1 MAGVQLLTEDP
12 ARVLAIYAHPDDLE
26 VSCGGTLA
34 RWAAAGAVVHIVVCT
49 QGDKGS
55 FDPDTDTEALARQ
68 RAQEATAAAEVLG
81 AHGIDH
87 LGYEDGTIS
96 NDVSLRGRLVELVR
110 RIRPEVVICPDPTA
124 SFFGASYVNHHDHR
138 EVGWATVDACAPAAS
153 SPLYFPEVGPPHA
166 VTSLLL
172 SGTLE
177 PDVWADIT
185 ETVTCKAAALR
196 CHRSQV
202 GGNEPFIDDWVRQR
216 AASEGVKAGVRYAEC
231 FRQIRLA
238 GE

>member
-1 MAGVQLLTEDP
+1 MAAMQLLTEHP
-12 ARVLAIYAHPDDLE
+12 ARAVAIYAHPDDLE
-26 VSCGGTLA
+26 VSCGGTIA
-34 RWAAAGAVVHIVVCT
+34 RWAEAGGVVHIVVCT

-55 FDPDTDTEALARQ
+55 HDAATDTVELARQ
-68 RAQEATAAAEVLG
+68 RADEARAAAEVLG
-81 AHGIDH
+81 ATGIDL
-87 LGYEDGTIS
+87 LGYEDGTVD
-96 NDVSLRGRLVELVR
+96 NDLALRERLVEVVR
-110 RIRPEVVICPDPTA
+110 RVRPDVVVCPDPTA

-153 SPLYFPEVGPPHA
+153 SPLYFPEAGPPHA
-166 VTSLLL
+166 VSSLLL

-185 ETVTCKAAALR
+185 TTVGCKAAALR

-216 AASEGVKAGVRYAEC
+216 AASEGTKAGVQYAEC
-231 FRQIRLA
+231 FRQIRLV
-238 GE
+238 GD